1 MEGIECGKN
10 DKHEHLTRKL
20 ERFTDRIAGVEAEKQ
35 NSINRYAAG
44 GLTKEW
50 YVALNLSLDA
60 EIQRLRKRKARIA
73 KELEE
78 AAANDLV
85 QDSIREFCLRMK
97 ERFEKCATFDMTR
110 QFLVD
115 HVQRVIYRR
124 DHVTLIGSV
133 PVRRGTFQAPAPAP
147 FRIEG
152 ELDRKAIRARPHNLH
167 ADDGRWKKLPAASE

>member
-1 MEGIECGKN
+1 MYAHWEILGP
-10 DKHEHLTRKL
+10 

-50 YVALNLSLDA
+50 YISLNLSLYA
-60 EIQRLRKRKARIA
+60 EIDLLRKRKARIT

-85 QDSIREFCLRMK
+85 QASIRDFCLRTK
-97 ERFEKCATFDMTR
+97 ERLEKCTTFDMTR

-115 HVQRVIYRR
+115 HVQRVIYLR

-133 PVRRGTFQAPAPAP
+133 PMRRGTFQATVSVP

-152 ELDRKAIRARPHNLH
+152 QLDRKAIQARPHTLLP
-167 ADDGRWKKLPAASE
+167 DDGRWKKLKTLA